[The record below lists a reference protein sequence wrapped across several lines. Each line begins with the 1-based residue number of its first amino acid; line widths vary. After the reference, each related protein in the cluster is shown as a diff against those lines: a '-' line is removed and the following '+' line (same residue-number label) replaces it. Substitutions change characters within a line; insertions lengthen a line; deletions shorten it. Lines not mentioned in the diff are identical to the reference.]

1 MQRNLLLKFRMQ
13 HDDVINEA
21 ILNMIQETGVVLL
34 SAIDLC
40 VQFAVHHSSSSK
52 MNLYLKS
59 LDVNCNNFDAVVKL
73 T

>member
-21 ILNMIQETGVVLL
+21 ISNMIQETGVVLL

-40 VQFAVHHSSSSK
+40 VQFAVHYSSSSK
-52 MNLYLKS
+52 
-59 LDVNCNNFDAVVKL
+59 
-73 T
+73 